1 MKKSIRLALLAGAC
15 FLGLAVAAPAFSA
28 YDPELIMEQS
38 SYKLGG
44 ATTADVFIAI
54 DPDADPTAQLRIFS
68 PVGYNA
74 NLTAAP
80 GTEIGNVVARVKAK
94 ALGGALL
101 TLAGKV
107 LVADPTNP
115 TIQAAATQCTGKTTH
130 TSIWVLNTSLQGQTV
145 AIPVFVDQVG
155 PLVVQTVCLPSPDI
169 PEAMGGA
176 KFGAQLFAA
185 DFTIKNVFTNAG
197 TNGDY
202 EWSGVFTPYT
212 PGTATPN
219 PAGTL
224 EARTLVGLPS
234 SLTLK
239 RVAAKRGFKL
249 TGQLRIAGVD
259 PKGVRIDLYGGK
271 KGGSGAERRLRRDR
285 QAHRLQRQAAVERQ
299 VHAGPAEREV
309 RDLLPD
315 EVRELHDP
323 LHRGVAL
330 RPPGS
335 VSPRAHRR
343 GDEQPGQ
350 GPEAEAQEE
359 ALVRLRE
366 RGLPPEAPLSALPAG
381 RRGATTRATSPGSC
395 ARRSR
400 RP

>member
-1 MKKSIRLALLAGAC
+1 MKKSFRLALLTGAC
-15 FLGLAVAAPAFSA
+15 FLGLAFAAPAFSA
-28 YDPELIMEQS
+28 YDPSLIMEQS

-68 PVGYNA
+68 PVGYSA

-80 GTEIGNVVARVKAK
+80 GTKIGTVVARVKAK

-101 TLAGKV
+101 TLAGDV

-115 TIQAAATQCTGKTTH
+115 TIQAAATQCTGKTAH
-130 TSIWVLNTSLQGQTV
+130 SSIWVLNTSLQGQTV

-155 PLVVQTVCLPSPDI
+155 PLVVQTVCLPSPDV

-202 EWSGVFTPYT
+202 EWAGIFTPYT
-212 PGTATPN
+212 PTTQNPN
-219 PAGTL
+219 PAGTV

-239 RVAAKRGFKL
+239 RVAAKKGFKL
-249 TGQLRIAGVD
+249 VGQLKIAGVD
-259 PKGVRIDLYGGK
+259 PKGVKLDLYAGK
-271 KGGSGAERRLRRDR
+271 K
-285 QAHRLQRQAAVERQ
+285 
-299 VHAGPAEREV
+299 AGPAPNAVSGGTGKRVGSSAKLPSSGKYTLTRPNVKFATFFQTRFENYTTACTGPSPSGAPVPCREERIAAITSNQV
-309 RDLLPD
+309 KVLKPK
-315 EVRELHDP
+315 P
-323 LHRGVAL
+323 KKKHR
-330 RPPGS
+330 
-335 VSPRAHRR
+335 
-343 GDEQPGQ
+343 
-350 GPEAEAQEE
+350 
-359 ALVRLRE
+359 
-366 RGLPPEAPLSALPAG
+366 
-381 RRGATTRATSPGSC
+381 
-395 ARRSR
+395 
-400 RP
+400 

>member
-1 MKKSIRLALLAGAC
+1 MKKSIRLALLTGAC
-15 FLGLAVAAPAFSA
+15 LLGLAFAAPAFSA
-28 YDPELIMEQS
+28 YNPSLIMEQS

-54 DPDADPTAQLRIFS
+54 SPDADPTAQLRIFS

-80 GTEIGNVVARVKAK
+80 GTKIGAVVARVKAK

-101 TLAGKV
+101 TLAGDV
-107 LVADPTNP
+107 LVANPADPA
-115 TIQAAATQCTGKTTH
+115 IQAAALQCTKTTTH
-130 TSIWVLNTSLQGQTV
+130 TTIWVLNTSLQGQTV
-145 AIPVFVDQVG
+145 AIPVFVDQAG
-155 PLVVQTVCLPSPDI
+155 PLVVQTVCLPSPDV

-202 EWSGVFTPYT
+202 EWAGIFTPYV

-239 RVAAKRGFKL
+239 RVAAKTGFKL
-249 TGQLRIAGVD
+249 VGQLKIAGVD
-259 PKGVRIDLYGGK
+259 PKGVKLDLYAGK
-271 KGGSGAERRLRRDR
+271 KPAPAPNAVSGGTGKRVGSSARLPGTGKYTMARRNVKFATFFQTRFENYTTKCQGPSPSGLPVPCREERI
-285 QAHRLQRQAAVERQ
+285 AAVTSNQ
-299 VHAGPAEREV
+299 VKVLKP
-309 RDLLPD
+309 
-315 EVRELHDP
+315 
-323 LHRGVAL
+323 
-330 RPPGS
+330 RPT
-335 VSPRAHRR
+335 RR
-343 GDEQPGQ
+343 
-350 GPEAEAQEE
+350 
-359 ALVRLRE
+359 
-366 RGLPPEAPLSALPAG
+366 
-381 RRGATTRATSPGSC
+381 
-395 ARRSR
+395 
-400 RP
+400 